1 MLSLAP
7 RVLFRSHCCL
17 PRRLVDSVFQQCYK
31 PNMRL
36 LEGQG
41 EELQAVRKASNK
53 HAAFVLHI
61 RWAGWRQRWLQAA
74 GLRCSSPA

>member
-1 MLSLAP
+1 M
-7 RVLFRSHCCL
+7 
-17 PRRLVDSVFQQCYK
+17 FQQCYK

-41 EELQAVRKASNK
+41 EELQAVRKASNQ

-61 RWAGWRQRWLQAA
+61 RWAGRQRFFGAA
-74 GLRCSSPA
+74 RLFEQP